1 MSNGCSVIL
10 RRRRDIR
17 SLSLWEAEE
26 SRNERSE
33 WLDEIRRA
41 ISERVPELKEEE
53 TGVHLDQI
61 A

>member
-1 MSNGCSVIL
+1 MGNGCLVIL
-10 RRRRDIR
+10 RRRQDIR
-17 SLSLWEAEE
+17 SLSLWEAEV

-41 ISERVPELKEEE
+41 IRERVPELKEEE